1 MEAAF
6 GYRHGRLARPGP
18 DLKDAISGPEVAEFY
33 EVIKQFR
40 WVARARAVVELS
52 GLVERRTESSYFI
65 PLVAAPPTKYFWPA
79 T

>member
-1 MEAAF
+1 VEAAF
-6 GYRHGRLARPGP
+6 GHRHGGLARPRP
-18 DLKDAISGPEVAEFY
+18 DLEQPISGPEVAEFY

-52 GLVERRTESSYFI
+52 GLVERRPEWRYFM

>member
-1 MEAAF
+1 VIFTAAGNSAGIDMVLF
-6 GYRHGRLARPGP
+6 LIGEIA
-18 DLKDAISGPEVAEFY
+18 GPEMAEFY
-33 EVIKQFR
+33 QVIKQFR

-52 GLVERRTESSYFI
+52 GLVERRPEWRYFM